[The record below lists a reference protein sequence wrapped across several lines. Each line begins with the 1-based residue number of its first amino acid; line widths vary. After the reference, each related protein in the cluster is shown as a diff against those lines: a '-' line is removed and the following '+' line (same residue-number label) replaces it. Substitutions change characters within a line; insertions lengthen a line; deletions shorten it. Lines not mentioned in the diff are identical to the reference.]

1 MTEAEEPK
9 TPPPAIPDRM
19 PNAGPYAGP
28 SLGPAIRRLPGWI
41 PANAILA
48 RKNQA
53 DAERRSHPQVPRR
66 PQLHVPRRPQLHV
79 PRRPLWLC
87 RACAQPW
94 PCGEARV
101 RLIREYAHDRIALR
115 IYLASRMHESID
127 DLLTL
132 DPQGAP
138 TAEAFFA
145 RFLAWAA
152 PTPGAN

>member
-9 TPPPAIPDRM
+9 TPPAAGPDRM
-19 PNAGPYAGP
+19 PNAGPW
-28 SLGPAIRRLPGWI
+28 LGPTIRRLPGWN
-41 PANAILA
+41 PAYAILA
-48 RKNQA
+48 RKNRA
-53 DAERRSHPQVPRR
+53 DAERRSHTDP
-66 PQLHVPRRPQLHV
+66 HGPRRPQLHV

-101 RLIREYAHDRIALR
+101 RLIREYAHDRVALR